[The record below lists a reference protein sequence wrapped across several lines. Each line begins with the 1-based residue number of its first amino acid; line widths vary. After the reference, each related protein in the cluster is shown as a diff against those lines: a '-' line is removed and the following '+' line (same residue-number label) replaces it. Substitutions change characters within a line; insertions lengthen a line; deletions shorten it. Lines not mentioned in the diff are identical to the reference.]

1 MRHFFALLF
10 VFLLLAPA
18 VPLLAED
25 KRSDDEIYDEV
36 RVRLAGDRD
45 VRGGAFEVEV
55 TDGVVTLK
63 GKVRRERQKQ
73 RAERLARR
81 VKGVTKVINE
91 LVVEPF

>member
-1 MRHFFALLF
+1 MRHFFALLL

-18 VPLLAED
+18 APLLAED

-55 TDGVVTLK
+55 EDGVVTLK